1 LKEKEK
7 ENNPLQPQTNIDRKE
22 VSQNASI
29 ETPTANAS
37 TETQSLKNEE
47 TKKEDDTSGYAIVES
62 GLGINE

>member
-1 LKEKEK
+1 MKEKEK

-22 VSQNASI
+22 VSQ
-29 ETPTANAS
+29 NAS